1 MVFQGVVSTMSE
13 KSEGRD
19 LIRRC
24 EYGDEQAWEI
34 LARSVTGRVF
44 CLTRRFTSRREDAED
59 LTQEVLFRVYR
70 KMSQFRE
77 GEGSL
82 QAWVMAIARNTI
94 IDHYRQGRHRCDNF
108 GTDTMERLNLPEE
121 RSPDP
126 LHAAECTEASE
137 MVHNGLQRLP
147 PDLRQAV
154 LLRDIE
160 GMEYHEIAAGLNVP
174 EGTVKSR
181 VNRAHRR
188 LAKIMGAS
196 VRGRKSD
203 KGNFAA
209 A

>member
-1 MVFQGVVSTMSE
+1 MEHQGVVSAMSGN
-13 KSEGRD
+13 SEGRA
-19 LIRRC
+19 LITRC
-24 EYGDEQAWEI
+24 EYGDEEAWKI
-34 LARSVTGRVF
+34 LVRSVTGRIF
-44 CLTRRFTSRREDAED
+44 GLTYRFTNRREDAED

-70 KMSQFRE
+70 KMFQFRE

-94 IDHYRQGRHRCDNF
+94 IDYYRQGRHQCDDF
-108 GTDTMERLNLPEE
+108 GTDSMERMNLPEE

-137 MVHNGLQRLP
+137 MVHDGLRRLP

-160 GMEYHEIAAGLNVP
+160 GMEYHEIAADLNVP

-188 LAKIMGAS
+188 LAKVMGAS
-196 VRGRKSD
+196 VRRRKSD
-203 KGNFAA
+203 RGNIAA